1 MFPSDR
7 YRVLRRAPT
16 RPRRAARSRAWPWPE
31 RPFSS
36 SPAWDDAVARRLS
49 WDRDDGVDATWSR
62 EDSIAATASR
72 SKFQKKTLSR
82 RLLRLARRLVVRR
95 RELQRRGSR
104 AGTCRGNFASTAR
117 PPRAR
122 PLVRVPP
129 FQAHA
134 ATVGSVKGLFWA
146 PWVSATRGAVSQSGR
161 HKAQNWPWGQPP
173 LPYNSP
179 VFG

>member
-31 RPFSS
+31 RPFYS

-95 RELQRRGSR
+95 RELQRRESR
-104 AGTCRGNFASTAR
+104 AGGHRGNFASTAR

-122 PLVRVPP
+122 PRGRVPP

-134 ATVGSVKGLFWA
+134 TTVGGVKGLFWA
-146 PWVSATRGAVSQSGR
+146 PWVSATRGAGSQSGR
-161 HKAQNWPWGQPP
+161 HKKTGPGG
-173 LPYNSP
+173 SR
-179 VFG
+179 